1 MGMGFACV
9 LRETSLGMI
18 HALVK
23 PQVILK
29 TASLNRIVMNSVTL
43 RLQTREGD
51 SRIRQVCATCLP
63 AQPTLNILG
72 IFFFFLGGG
81 NEFIFIVFWCSC
93 FLVVPTFF
101 LFLIF

>member
-29 TASLNRIVMNSVTL
+29 TASLNRIIMYSVTL
-43 RLQTREGD
+43 RLRTREGD
-51 SRIRQVCATCLP
+51 CRIRQVCATCLT
-63 AQPTLNILG
+63 AQPTLNILR
-72 IFFFFLGGG
+72 IFLGNKIICKGLWVSR
-81 NEFIFIVFWCSC
+81 FVMDHPIAYF
-93 FLVVPTFF
+93 
-101 LFLIF
+101 